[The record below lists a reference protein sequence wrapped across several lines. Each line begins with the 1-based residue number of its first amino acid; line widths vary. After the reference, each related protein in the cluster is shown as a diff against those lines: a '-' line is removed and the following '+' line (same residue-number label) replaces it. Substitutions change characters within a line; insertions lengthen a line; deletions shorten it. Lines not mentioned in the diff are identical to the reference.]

1 MKTDDLIEALA
12 LGLEPA
18 RPARPGLPWLLLAVG
33 ASAVLVLALMGPRG
47 DLAEAVRGPAFWLKA
62 AYTVALAGAALWWM
76 DRLGRPAAP
85 AHRPALAVAGVI
97 GVAAVAGA
105 IELLRLPPELRLDDL
120 LGWSWR
126 ECSRNI
132 VMAAVAAA
140 PLVWLS
146 ARRLAPTR
154 PTLSGAAMGA
164 LTGALAATAYGLH
177 CPEATA
183 AFVAVWYTLGVAAV
197 AALGALVGR
206 FALRW

>member
-1 MKTDDLIEALA
+1 MSVHL
-12 LGLEPA
+12 
-18 RPARPGLPWLLLAVG
+18 
-33 ASAVLVLALMGPRG
+33 SAAALVLAVLGPRG
-47 DLAEAVRGPAFWLKA
+47 DLAAAVQGPTFWLKA
-62 AYTVALAGAALWWM
+62 AYTVALAGAALWWV
-76 DRLGRPAAP
+76 DRLGRPGASAR
-85 AHRPALAVAGVI
+85 RPALAVAAVVGI
-97 GVAAVAGA
+97 AAIAGA
-105 IELLRLPPELRLDDL
+105 IELLSLPAELRLDDL

>member
-18 RPARPGLPWLLLAVG
+18 RPARPALAWMALATA

-47 DLAEAVRGPAFWLKA
+47 DLADAVAGPIFWLKA
-62 AYTVALAGAALWWM
+62 GYTLALAGAALWWVE
-76 DRLGRPAAP
+76 RLGRPGAP
-85 AHRPALAVAGVI
+85 ARRPALALAAVI
-97 GVAAVAGA
+97 GVALIAGA
-105 IELLRLPPELRLDDL
+105 VELLRLPAELRMDDL
-120 LGWSWR
+120 LGWSWK

-132 VMAAVAAA
+132 VTASLAAA

-146 ARRLAPTR
+146 ARHLAPTR

-164 LTGALAATAYGLH
+164 LTGALGATAYGLH

-183 AFVAVWYTLGVAAV
+183 AFVAVWYTSGVAA
-197 AALGALVGR
+197 AAVIGALVGR

>member
-18 RPARPGLPWLLLAVG
+18 RPARPGLPWLLLAAA
-33 ASAVLVLALMGPRG
+33 ASAALVLAVLGPRS
-47 DLAEAVRGPAFWLKA
+47 DLADAVQGPTFWLKA
-62 AYTVALAGAALWWM
+62 AYTVALAGAALWWV
-76 DRLGRPAAP
+76 DRLGRPGAP
-85 AHRPALAVAGVI
+85 TRRPTLALAAVV
-97 GVAAVAGA
+97 GVAAIAGA

-164 LTGALAATAYGLH
+164 LAGALAATAYGLH

-197 AALGALVGR
+197 AALGAIAGR

>member
-18 RPARPGLPWLLLAVG
+18 RPARPGLPWLLLALM
-33 ASAVLVLALMGPRG
+33 ASAALVLAVLGPRS
-47 DLAEAVRGPAFWLKA
+47 DLAQAIQGPTFWFKA
-62 AYTVALAGAALWWM
+62 AYTVVLAGAALWWV
-76 DRLGRPAAP
+76 DRLGRPGASAR
-85 AHRPALAVAGVI
+85 RPALAVAAVI
-97 GVAAVAGA
+97 GLATIAGA
-105 IELLRLPPELRLDDL
+105 VELMRLPPELRLDDL

-132 VMAAVAAA
+132 VMSAVAAA
-140 PLVWLS
+140 PLIWLS

-183 AFVAVWYTLGVAAV
+183 AFVAVWYTLGVVAV
-197 AALGALVGR
+197 ATLGALVGR